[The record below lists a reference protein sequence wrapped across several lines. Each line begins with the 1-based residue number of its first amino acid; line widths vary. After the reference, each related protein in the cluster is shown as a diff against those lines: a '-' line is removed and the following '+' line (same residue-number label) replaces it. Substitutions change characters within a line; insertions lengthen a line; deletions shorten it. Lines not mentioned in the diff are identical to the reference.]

1 MIDKLI
7 KPVSELLDKFIPD
20 ADTKQK
26 IAHEIAT
33 MSEKHVHEI
42 AKAQIEVNKLDAKGD
57 WFQSSWRP
65 ATAWICVCGFAVNF
79 LISPL
84 AAPFG
89 IIVPQADSST
99 MLPVLMGMLGLGG
112 LRSYER
118 IQGVGKLCLGK
129 TSKKKSSLAN
139 IVVKMVFHT
148 N

>member
-7 KPVSELLDKFIPD
+7 EPVSNILDKFI
-20 ADTKQK
+20 ADKDLKQK
-26 IAHEIAT
+26 LAHEIAT
-33 MSEKHVHEI
+33 MSQRHIHEI
-42 AKAQIEVNKLDAKGD
+42 AKAQIEVNKEEAKGN

-89 IIVPQADSST
+89 FAIPQADTST

-112 LRSYER
+112 LRTYER
-118 IQGVGKLCLGK
+118 VQGVGK
-129 TSKKKSSLAN
+129 
-139 IVVKMVFHT
+139 
-148 N
+148 